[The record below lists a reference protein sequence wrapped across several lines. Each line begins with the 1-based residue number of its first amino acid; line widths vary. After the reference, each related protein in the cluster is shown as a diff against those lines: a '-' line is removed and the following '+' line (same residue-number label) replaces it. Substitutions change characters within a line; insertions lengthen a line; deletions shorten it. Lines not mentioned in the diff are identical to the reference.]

1 MFARVLQKYAIY
13 FGFLAIFAVFSV
25 LSPHFLQG
33 QNLSNILVQASVMAS
48 SRRPDHSDHQ
58 GHDLSVGSIGLHW
71 CRPCSSSI
79 PMPASAC

>member
-33 QNLSNILVQASVMAS
+33 QNLSNILVQASVMAIIAIGQTYALL
-48 SRRPDHSDHQ
+48 SRSGFTRLPSEVPPDERYI
-58 GHDLSVGSIGLHW
+58 DLGAFVL
-71 CRPCSSSI
+71 P
-79 PMPASAC
+79 